1 MPLRAALSPL
11 PNGRAVHRKPTTTG
25 SKPVP
30 ATPKITVVAA
40 KRIVS
45 PASSVKD
52 DAHKATPG
60 LVSPMSNMLFS
71 PPAPM
76 QHTGLT
82 PELAKLRIA
91 SPVLATT
98 DGRSTGS
105 VRSLP
110 KVDAS
115 ILINR
120 AIGWALLAAAV
131 SFLLVSAVV
140 VLVVPAGPTFAP
152 PPASALASHS
162 RRLLP
167 PAPPS
172 LRISTVSD
180 ASVSTPLTPEAKRE
194 PESVETLEVQSMVQE
209 AADPPA
215 AQPEYFSG
223 IEPPL
228 AEVPEAPAQTI
239 STALA
244 SPPLRSID
252 SNSISS
258 SVRSMLLEA
267 ASRAAAKAAADEVKS
282 DIAVEVSAQNSAQTV
297 AAVVAATA
305 PAQTA
310 GVDPGKA
317 RAENASSAILVR
329 TSHTIKASLPTL
341 ALNTTCPAPPLE
353 PLRPTHSSAADSM
366 HAALL
371 ASIAPDASF
380 AQMAKEGAWL
390 APLAALFV
398 RHRWPLYDG
407 PRRWPQHPSSPATCP
422 LVKPVWRNAT
432 EAFMATLS
440 TAATARDLAA
450 AGANAAESIVSA
462 AVGAMAST
470 GSCGA
475 NHTWLPHSLVR
486 TSKSTLCLAL
496 ASPAA
501 PLAAL
506 VGSRVLARP
515 DLTKGFVLIESSTQ
529 LDSAWPVRLG
539 LPSWAKR
546 QPDWRTYLS
555 WALVTVEQPAA
566 DAEDV
571 PRVPEAPPLCTVPN
585 GIASTAVAVIKP
597 AGARLGDLLSSAP
610 RVHAILRF
618 ARPAIVAD
626 GAANVDGS
634 DADDADDAVD
644 VAVAQ
649 DAHAGMEA
657 TSALVDFMW
666 TEMQKAIT
674 FSVEAMDEAAAR
686 ARDALIGP
694 ADVEAAD
701 APTDVAPIA
710 TALIMTMN
718 AMNARASEAA
728 DWFATRG
735 EAVDAD
741 EIQRRVERQAAIVGL
756 MTSGWTVDVTEA
768 LVQLS
773 ATAEA
778 AQSKAISASDALQ
791 GAAASAATA
800 HDALSELSPI
810 LHITAEPL
818 EPAAPLGAPDA
829 EPPVLLVCLTTVA
842 SALLIALAM
851 RLDGRAEAGTPAP
864 PTAPSTTELAARDEA
879 PSPLS
884 SHDARSDIRGA
895 LSAIHDLATAPSSN
909 AFVTAGV
916 PAAPAS
922 GVLVSRMVSS
932 TFDPLPMDTP
942 FALLAPPSPSGRA
955 LLEGAVE
962 DGLYGGIQPL
972 VLFDLTQAAPRS
984 SNRKKKVAEHVK
996 TPPPRRSKRQTG
1008 KTPATNA

>member
-11 PNGRAVHRKPTTTG
+11 PNGRAVHRKPATG

-30 ATPKITVVAA
+30 ATPKVTVVAA

-60 LVSPMSNMLFS
+60 LVSPVSNMLFS
-71 PPAPM
+71 PHAPM

-91 SPVLATT
+91 SPVLAAT

-172 LRISTVSD
+172 LHISTVSD

-194 PESVETLEVQSMVQE
+194 PESVETLEVQSFIQE

-228 AEVPEAPAQTI
+228 AEVPVAPAQTI

-267 ASRAAAKAAADEVKS
+267 ASRAAAKAAADEVRS
-282 DIAVEVSAQNSAQTV
+282 DIAVEVAAQNSAQAL
-297 AAVVAATA
+297 AAVVSATA
-305 PAQTA
+305 LAQTA
-310 GVDPGKA
+310 GVDAGKA
-317 RAENASSAILVR
+317 RAGNASSATLVR

-341 ALNTTCPAPPLE
+341 ALNSTCPAPPLE
-353 PLRPTHSSAADSM
+353 PLRPTHSSAAASM

-380 AQMAKEGAWL
+380 AQTAKEGAWL

-398 RHRWPLYDG
+398 HNRWPLYEG
-407 PRRWPQHPSSPATCP
+407 PRRWPQHPSSPGTCP
-422 LVKPVWRNAT
+422 LIKPVWRNAT

-475 NHTWLPHSLVR
+475 NHTWLPRLMVR
-486 TSKSTLCLAL
+486 ASKNALCRAL
-496 ASPAA
+496 ASPAV

-506 VGSRVLARP
+506 VRSRVLARP
-515 DLTKGFVLIESSTQ
+515 GLRKGFILIESSTQ
-529 LDSAWPVRLG
+529 LDSAWHVRLG

-555 WALVTVEQPAA
+555 WALITVEQPAA
-566 DAEDV
+566 KAQDV

-597 AGARLGDLLSSAP
+597 AGARLGDLLSNAP

-634 DADDADDAVD
+634 DADDAVD

-674 FSVEAMDEAAAR
+674 FSVEAVDEAASR

-694 ADVEAAD
+694 ADSEAAD

-710 TALIMTMN
+710 TALIM
-718 AMNARASEAA
+718 AMKARASEAA
-728 DWFATRG
+728 DWLATSG
-735 EAVDAD
+735 ESVDAD

-778 AQSKAISASDALQ
+778 TQSKAISASEALQ
-791 GAAASAATA
+791 GAAAFAAAAATA
-800 HDALSELSPI
+800 HDALSELPPI

-818 EPAAPLGAPDA
+818 EPAAPLGAPDT

-851 RLDGRAEAGTPAP
+851 RLDGRAEASTPAP

-895 LSAIHDLATAPSSN
+895 LSASHDLATAPSSN

-922 GVLVSRMVSS
+922 GVLVSRMASS
-932 TFDPLPMDTP
+932 IFDPLPMDTP

-972 VLFDLTQAAPRS
+972 VLFDLTQAVPRS
-984 SNRKKKVAEHVK
+984 SIRKKKVAEHVK

>member
-1 MPLRAALSPL
+1 
-11 PNGRAVHRKPTTTG
+11 
-25 SKPVP
+25 
-30 ATPKITVVAA
+30 
-40 KRIVS
+40 
-45 PASSVKD
+45 
-52 DAHKATPG
+52 
-60 LVSPMSNMLFS
+60 
-71 PPAPM
+71 
-76 QHTGLT
+76 
-82 PELAKLRIA
+82 
-91 SPVLATT
+91 
-98 DGRSTGS
+98 
-105 VRSLP
+105 
-110 KVDAS
+110 
-115 ILINR
+115 
-120 AIGWALLAAAV
+120 
-131 SFLLVSAVV
+131 
-140 VLVVPAGPTFAP
+140 
-152 PPASALASHS
+152 
-162 RRLLP
+162 
-167 PAPPS
+167 
-172 LRISTVSD
+172 
-180 ASVSTPLTPEAKRE
+180 
-194 PESVETLEVQSMVQE
+194 MVQE

-282 DIAVEVSAQNSAQTV
+282 DIAVEVAAQNSAQTV

-310 GVDPGKA
+310 GVDAGKA

-329 TSHTIKASLPTL
+329 TTHTIKASLPTL

-353 PLRPTHSSAADSM
+353 PLRPTHSSAAASM

-380 AQMAKEGAWL
+380 AQTAKEGAWL

-486 TSKSTLCLAL
+486 TSKSALCLAL

-657 TSALVDFMW
+657 TSALADFMW

-800 HDALSELSPI
+800 HDALTELSPI

>member
-11 PNGRAVHRKPTTTG
+11 PNGRAVHRKPATG

-180 ASVSTPLTPEAKRE
+180 ASVSTPLTLEAKRE
-194 PESVETLEVQSMVQE
+194 PESVETLEVQSMDQE

-486 TSKSTLCLAL
+486 TSKSALCLAL

-566 DAEDV
+566 DAEDI

>member
-11 PNGRAVHRKPTTTG
+11 PNGRAVHRKPATG

-30 ATPKITVVAA
+30 ATPNITVVAA

-60 LVSPMSNMLFS
+60 LVSPVSNMLFS

-91 SPVLATT
+91 SPVFATT
-98 DGRSTGS
+98 NGRSTGG

-115 ILINR
+115 TLINR

-131 SFLLVSAVV
+131 SFLLVAAVV
-140 VLVVPAGPTFAP
+140 VLVVPAGPTFSP
-152 PPASALASHS
+152 PPASALSSHS

-180 ASVSTPLTPEAKRE
+180 ATVSTPLTPEAKRE
-194 PESVETLEVQSMVQE
+194 PESVETLAVQSMIQE
-209 AADPPA
+209 AAEPPA

-228 AEVPEAPAQTI
+228 ADVPVAPAQAI
-239 STALA
+239 SKALA
-244 SPPLRSID
+244 STPLRSID

-258 SVRSMLLEA
+258 SVRSRLLEA
-267 ASRAAAKAAADEVKS
+267 ASRAAAKAAAEEKES
-282 DIAVEVSAQNSAQTV
+282 DIAAEVAAQNSAQTL
-297 AAVVAATA
+297 AAVVAAMA
-305 PAQTA
+305 PDQTA
-310 GVDPGKA
+310 GVDAGKA
-317 RAENASSAILVR
+317 RAENASGAILVR
-329 TSHTIKASLPTL
+329 ASHTIKASLPTL
-341 ALNTTCPAPPLE
+341 ALNSTCPAPPLE
-353 PLRPTHSSAADSM
+353 PPRPTHSSAAASM

-380 AQMAKEGAWL
+380 AQTAKEGAWL

-398 RHRWPLYDG
+398 HNRWPLYDG

-440 TAATARDLAA
+440 TAATGRDLAA
-450 AGANAAESIVSA
+450 AGANAAESTVSA
-462 AVGAMAST
+462 AIGAMAST
-470 GSCGA
+470 GSCEA
-475 NHTWLPHSLVR
+475 NHTWLLRSMVR
-486 TSKSTLCLAL
+486 TSKHAPRCRAL

-515 DLTKGFVLIESSTQ
+515 GLTNGFVLIESSTK
-529 LDSAWPVRLG
+529 LDSAWPVRFG

-566 DAEDV
+566 DAE
-571 PRVPEAPPLCTVPN
+571 APPLCPVPN
-585 GIASTAVAVIKP
+585 GIASTAVAVIKA
-597 AGARLGDLLSSAP
+597 AGARQGDLLSNAP

-618 ARPAIVAD
+618 ARPAFVAD
-626 GAANVDGS
+626 GAAHVDGS
-634 DADDADDAVD
+634 DADDADDE
-644 VAVAQ
+644 AVAQ
-649 DAHAGMEA
+649 DTHAGMEA
-657 TSALVDFMW
+657 ASALVDFMW
-666 TEMQKAIT
+666 TEMQKAIA

-694 ADVEAAD
+694 ADGEAAD

-710 TALIMTMN
+710 TALVMAMKAMK

-728 DWFATRG
+728 DWLATSG
-735 EAVDAD
+735 EAVDGD

-773 ATAEA
+773 ATAETT
-778 AQSKAISASDALQ
+778 QSMPISASDDLQ
-791 GAAASAATA
+791 GAVAFAAAA
-800 HDALSELSPI
+800 HDAQSEHSPI
-810 LHITAEPL
+810 LPFTAELIENELPITAEL
-818 EPAAPLGAPDA
+818 IEPAAPLGAPEA
-829 EPPVLLVCLTTVA
+829 EPPVLLVFLTTVA

-851 RLDGRAEAGTPAP
+851 RLDGSAEASTPAP

-884 SHDARSDIRGA
+884 SHDARTDIRGA
-895 LSAIHDLATAPSSN
+895 LIT
-909 AFVTAGV
+909 TGV
-916 PAAPAS
+916 PAVSAG
-922 GVLVSRMVSS
+922 GVLVSRMAPS
-932 TFDPLPMDTP
+932 TIDHLSMDTP

-984 SNRKKKVAEHVK
+984 SNRKKKVTEHVK

-1008 KTPATNA
+1008 KTPATKA